1 MPQGIKRNWVVD
13 EDISEEFSA
22 WCDRVG
28 LIMGRASQLGLWLVM
43 YLARGTL
50 VDSVGMQFR
59 RLLVEAGLHR
69 PGMGFYSLRHTFRT
83 VADAT
88 RDFPA
93 IDLVMGHAAADLAG
107 VTPFAAEM
115 AARYR
120 DLDDER
126 LATRAEFSYWQCN
139 CQGDPHCICQGTDP
153 GRDRPVQCK
162 RHRLIWP
169 QDCLFSRRLQA
180 MGTSVCL

>member
-1 MPQGIKRNWVVD
+1 MAAAEAYRERMLARPGGTPLP
-13 EDISEEFSA
+13 A
-22 WCDRVG
+22 GLADRVFVTRHR
-28 LIMGRASQLGLWLVM
+28 LAYVRHN
-43 YLARGTL
+43 ARGTL

-126 LATRAEFSYWQCN
+126 LRAVADHVRGW
-139 CQGDPHCICQGTDP
+139 
-153 GRDRPVQCK
+153 
-162 RHRLIWP
+162 
-169 QDCLFSRRLQA
+169 LFP
-180 MGTSVCL
+180 

>member
-1 MPQGIKRNWVVD
+1 MFAFPRRWLTHLRRC
-13 EDISEEFSA
+13 A
-22 WCDRVG
+22 
-28 LIMGRASQLGLWLVM
+28 GRGAGSNIAPRRPPCGCSWTCPWLSRLAYVRHN
-43 YLARGTL
+43 ARGTL

-126 LATRAEFSYWQCN
+126 LRAVADHVRGW
-139 CQGDPHCICQGTDP
+139 
-153 GRDRPVQCK
+153 
-162 RHRLIWP
+162 
-169 QDCLFSRRLQA
+169 LFP
-180 MGTSVCL
+180 